1 MSEQI
6 SVSATQPASSSRS
19 PLKIVGMVVLFLTCV
34 AFLTLLKLPEARITG
49 FIQGMVQSG
58 LDPYGIYL
66 TDRGRELSLIPAP
79 LYRLEHP
86 VLELP
91 DQTRVE
97 FDELRVHPKLAG
109 LLTGK
114 AGFSAELK
122 QGASEILVNAAGKG
136 DRVDADIHLEN
147 ADLGKLGIFAFAAG
161 LRGTGFL
168 TGDIKIEG
176 SMIDLSS
183 LNGSLELKL
192 RKLRLEEQNFMGF
205 QLPMI
210 QISEGDLNVEIKS
223 GKLILKNVQIGKGM
237 DDLRIQVTGDLALN
251 RYLNASTMNL
261 RAVLGLSDKLR
272 QSLSI
277 LESLMGSA
285 KTPDGRYAYK
295 LTGTLGAPM
304 SMPDPQK

>member
-1 MSEQI
+1 MSEEV
-6 SVSATQPASSSRS
+6 SVSRPSSPGRS
-19 PLKIVGMVVLFLTCV
+19 PAKIIGMVGFFLVCV
-34 AFLTLLKLPEARITG
+34 ALLTVLKLPEARITG

-66 TDRGRELSLIPAP
+66 TDRGRELSLFPAP
-79 LYRLEHP
+79 LYRLEQP

-97 FDELRVHPKLAG
+97 FDELKVHPKLAG
-109 LLTGK
+109 LLTGTP
-114 AGFSAELK
+114 GVRAELK
-122 QGASEILVNAAGKG
+122 QGSSEISVNAAGKG
-136 DRVDADIHLEN
+136 DRVDADVHLEN
-147 ADLGKLGIFAFAAG
+147 ADLGKLGLFAFAAG
-161 LRGTGFL
+161 LRGTAFL

-176 SMIDLSS
+176 SLVDLSS
-183 LNGSLELKL
+183 LNGSVELKL

-210 QISEGDLNVEIKS
+210 QISEGDLNVEIKA
-223 GKLILKNVQIGKGM
+223 GRLILKNVQIGKGM
-237 DDLRIQVTGDLALN
+237 DDLRVQVTGDLALN
-251 RYLNASTMNL
+251 RFLNSSTMNL

-304 SMPDPQK
+304 PQPDPQK